1 MKGILIWL
9 TPVANPV
16 GLGILFLLGAGLVLH
31 VTDKERKAMAA
42 DTKAALAY
50 FRSEAK
56 VSQEQINAAWHS
68 SRALVQYRRGNY
80 NKAIDEFSK
89 SIELLP
95 YSRTLSFRAAAY
107 YETGDLDSAI
117 ADWEAAALASN
128 DGEFKKTLE
137 KNLENAKKARTQ
149 KK

>member
-1 MKGILIWL
+1 MHLILIIVK
-9 TPVANPV
+9 PVCNPV
-16 GLGILFLLGAGLVLH
+16 GLGLLIVLGAGLVLH

-42 DTKAALAY
+42 TTKAVTAY
-50 FRSEAK
+50 FRSGAK
-56 VSQEQINAAWHS
+56 VSQEQINATWHD
-68 SRALVQYRRGNY
+68 SRALVQYKRGNY
-80 NKAIDEFSK
+80 NEAIDELSK

-95 YSRTLSFRAAAY
+95 YSGTLSFRAAAY

-117 ADWEAAALASN
+117 ADWEAAALAS
-128 DGEFKKTLE
+128 DDVEFKKSLE